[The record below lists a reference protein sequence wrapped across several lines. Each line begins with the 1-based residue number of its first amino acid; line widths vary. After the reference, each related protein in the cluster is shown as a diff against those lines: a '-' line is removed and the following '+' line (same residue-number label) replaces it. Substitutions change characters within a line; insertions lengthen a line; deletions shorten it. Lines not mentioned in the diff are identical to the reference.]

1 MSRPAMTMA
10 TAPAPAA
17 MPSPSPSGKTIGII
31 AGVVAGFVVLG
42 VGGYF
47 GYRMLFSGESSS
59 RIATSEMPRSTA
71 PALTPAPEPQKDA
84 MPVPQPPPQDTAS
97 MKSAPAMPPDSGA
110 KAATKGK
117 DATAAAS
124 TTAPGSTAAPGA
136 AAPKMDSGK
145 APPAKA
151 SNPPGP
157 PGPPGSLLST
167 ADVPGVTA
175 QGRAPAQPDRW
186 QQMREAMA
194 RCAGDNFFKRVACEQ
209 GVGQQYCEGFWG
221 KVPQC
226 PSGPPN
232 KDRGQ

>member
-1 MSRPAMTMA
+1 
-10 TAPAPAA
+10 
-17 MPSPSPSGKTIGII
+17 MPPPSPSGKTIGII
-31 AGVVAGFVVLG
+31 AGVVAGLVVIS

-59 RIATSEMPRSTA
+59 RIATSEMPHSTA
-71 PALTPAPEPQKDA
+71 PALTPAPEPPKDA
-84 MPVPQPPPQDTAS
+84 VAVPQQPAQDTVS
-97 MKSAPAMPPDSGA
+97 MKSAAATPPDSGA

-117 DATAAAS
+117 DATAAGS
-124 TTAPGSTAAPGA
+124 TTAPGSTAAPVAG
-136 AAPKMDSGK
+136 APKMDSGK

-151 SNPPGP
+151 TNP

-175 QGRAPAQPDRW
+175 QGRTPAQPDRW

-226 PSGPPN
+226 PSGPP

>member
-1 MSRPAMTMA
+1 
-10 TAPAPAA
+10 

-31 AGVVAGFVVLG
+31 AGVVGGLVVLG

-59 RIATSEMPRSTA
+59 RIAASEAPRSTT
-71 PALTPAPEPQKDA
+71 PALTPAPEPPRDTVR
-84 MPVPQPPPQDTAS
+84 VPAPPAQDTVA
-97 MKSAPAMPPDSGA
+97 MKSAAATPPDSEA

-117 DATAAAS
+117 DATTAGSMTAPGS
-124 TTAPGSTAAPGA
+124 TTAPGAAV
-136 AAPKMDSGK
+136 PKTDSAK
-145 APPAKA
+145 APAKA
-151 SNPPGP
+151 TNP
-157 PGPPGSLLST
+157 PGPPGSLLSA
-167 ADVPGVTA
+167 ADVAGATA
-175 QGRAPAQPDRW
+175 PGRAPAQPDRW

-209 GVGQQYCEGFWG
+209 GVGQQFCEGFWG

-226 PSGPPN
+226 PSGPPV

>member
-1 MSRPAMTMA
+1 
-10 TAPAPAA
+10 

-31 AGVVAGFVVLG
+31 AGVVGGLVVLG

-59 RIATSEMPRSTA
+59 RIAASEAPRSTT
-71 PALTPAPEPQKDA
+71 PTLTPEPEPPKDTVR
-84 MPVPQPPPQDTAS
+84 VPAPPAQDTVA
-97 MKSAPAMPPDSGA
+97 MKSAPATPPDSEA

-117 DATAAAS
+117 DATAAGS
-124 TTAPGSTAAPGA
+124 TMPSGSTAAPVA

-151 SNPPGP
+151 TSP

-175 QGRAPAQPDRW
+175 QGRAAAQPDRW

-226 PSGPPN
+226 PSGPP

>member
-1 MSRPAMTMA
+1 MT
-10 TAPAPAA
+10 TAAAPPAA

-31 AGVVAGFVVLG
+31 AGVVGGLVVLG

-47 GYRMLFSGESSS
+47 GYRMLFSGDSSS
-59 RIATSEMPRSTA
+59 RIAASETPRSTT
-71 PALTPAPEPQKDA
+71 PALTPAPEPKDTVR
-84 MPVPQPPPQDTAS
+84 VPAPPAQDTVG
-97 MKSAPAMPPDSGA
+97 MKSAPAMPPDSEA

-117 DATAAAS
+117 DATAAGSMTAPGS
-124 TTAPGSTAAPGA
+124 TTAPGAAV
-136 AAPKMDSGK
+136 PKTDSAK
-145 APPAKA
+145 APAKVT
-151 SNPPGP
+151 NP

-167 ADVPGVTA
+167 ADVVAATA
-175 QGRAPAQPDRW
+175 PGRAPAQPDRW

-209 GVGQQYCEGFWG
+209 GVGQQFCEGFWG

-226 PSGPPN
+226 PSGPQV

>member
-1 MSRPAMTMA
+1 MSRPAMT
-10 TAPAPAA
+10 TAAAPAA
-17 MPSPSPSGKTIGII
+17 VASPSPSGKTIGII
-31 AGVVAGFVVLG
+31 AGVVTVLVVVG

-47 GYRMLFSGESSS
+47 GYRMLFPSESDS
-59 RIATSEMPRSTA
+59 RVATSEVPAST
-71 PALTPAPEPQKDA
+71 TPAPAQLPEPPKDVVT
-84 MPVPQPPPQDTAS
+84 PKPPPQDAVVST
-97 MKSAPAMPPDSGA
+97 KSAMPPDSEA

-117 DATAAAS
+117 DATAAVSTIAPAS
-124 TTAPGSTAAPGA
+124 TAPGATA
-136 AAPKMDSGK
+136 KMDSGK

-151 SNPPGP
+151 TTP

-167 ADVPGVTA
+167 ADIQGATA
-175 QGRAPAQPDRW
+175 QGRTPAQPDRW

-226 PSGPPN
+226 PSGPPV
-232 KDRGQ
+232 KDHGQ